1 MCAPRPPAK
10 AAARGA
16 PAPDLPAL
24 PPLLLLLLLLLVAAP
39 TGRAELLMQLQS
51 VVHGAAVSTVASF
64 WPLGWKTGLSW
75 DAGTAETLPL
85 HMASPYVPCVS
96 GGLPKPTNITF
107 LSINMKNILQWN
119 PPQGLQGVEVTYTV
133 QYFIRYGQKKWLNKS
148 ECRNISRTYCDLS
161 AETSDYEHQYYA
173 KVKAIWGTDCSKWAE
188 TGRFYPFLETQIGPP
203 DVALTTDEKSISIVL
218 TAPKKWKKNPEES
231 SISMQQIYSNLK
243 YNVSVYNTKSNRTW
257 SQCVTDH
264 TLVFSWLEPDTL
276 YCVLVK
282 SFVPGPS
289 RHSQPSEKQCVSTLK
304 GPGRELLPF
313 SAHTSSAA
321 SLHTSPSSRPTRK
334 PGQLYQTSALKVKI
348 IFWYILPISITVC
361 IFSVMGYSMYRYTH
375 VSKEKYPANLIL
387 IYGNEFDKRF
397 FVPAEKIVIN
407 FITLSILEDSK
418 TSQKDMSVME
428 KSNDVSDLNEPSED
442 QEPHWEEMEV
452 KHLGYASH
460 VVDIVCDSEK
470 SIKGTSLT
478 QQEPPSRTMPT
489 DKTVIEYEY
498 DVRTS
503 VISLGPGDQEFNL
516 QEEVSL
522 QGKLFDQQT
531 TLADLGPQTRLY
543 SYTPQLRNLDH
554 LPQGHVDTEEEPEEE
569 PSITLVDWDPQTGRL
584 CLPSLSSFEHSSEGC
599 GHPESE
605 RLREE
610 GLLSRL
616 YQDQPPDKAPEKNEA
631 YLMQFMEEWGLY
643 VQMED

>member
-39 TGRAELLMQLQS
+39 TGRA
-51 VVHGAAVSTVASF
+51 
-64 WPLGWKTGLSW
+64 
-75 DAGTAETLPL
+75 
-85 HMASPYVPCVS
+85 VPCVS

-304 GPGRELLPF
+304 D
-313 SAHTSSAA
+313 
-321 SLHTSPSSRPTRK
+321 
-334 PGQLYQTSALKVKI
+334 QTSALKVKI

>member
-188 TGRFYPFLETQIGPP
+188 TGRFYPFLE
-203 DVALTTDEKSISIVL
+203 
-218 TAPKKWKKNPEES
+218 N
-231 SISMQQIYSNLK
+231 
-243 YNVSVYNTKSNRTW
+243 
-257 SQCVTDH
+257 
-264 TLVFSWLEPDTL
+264 
-276 YCVLVK
+276 
-282 SFVPGPS
+282 
-289 RHSQPSEKQCVSTLK
+289 
-304 GPGRELLPF
+304 
-313 SAHTSSAA
+313 
-321 SLHTSPSSRPTRK
+321 
-334 PGQLYQTSALKVKI
+334 QTSALKVKI

>member
-39 TGRAELLMQLQS
+39 TGRA
-51 VVHGAAVSTVASF
+51 
-64 WPLGWKTGLSW
+64 
-75 DAGTAETLPL
+75 
-85 HMASPYVPCVS
+85 VPCVS

-133 QYFIRYGQKKWLNKS
+133 QYFIYGQKKWLNKS

-304 GPGRELLPF
+304 D
-313 SAHTSSAA
+313 
-321 SLHTSPSSRPTRK
+321 
-334 PGQLYQTSALKVKI
+334 QTSALKVKI